1 MTSMRIG
8 RSLLGILVVTVGVF
22 ALPSAAAAQAV
33 TTDTPFSAS
42 VLNTCTNEVV
52 DITGVQT
59 NTMLTKIDSAGGVH
73 ISFALVTK
81 GTGVGEI
88 TGTSYP
94 YNENDLFKLESG
106 AAGTTTLRVK
116 SRLKG
121 PGSVD
126 NWDMTFMVHLTI
138 NADGTATSVIDTFE
152 TTCRG

>member
-1 MTSMRIG
+1 MKIG
-8 RSLLGILVVTVGVF
+8 RSLFGILAMTAVVLAMPKT
-22 ALPSAAAAQAV
+22 AAAQAV
-33 TTDTPFSAS
+33 TTDTAFSAQ
-42 VLNTCTNEVV
+42 VLNTCTNEIV

-59 NTMLTKIDSAGGVH
+59 NTMLTKVDSAGGVH
-73 ISFALVTK
+73 ISFVLVTK

-88 TGTSYP
+88 TGITYP
-94 YNENDLFKLESG
+94 YSENDLFKLESG

-121 PGSVD
+121 PGSID

-138 NADGTATSVIDTFE
+138 NANGTATSVIDTFE